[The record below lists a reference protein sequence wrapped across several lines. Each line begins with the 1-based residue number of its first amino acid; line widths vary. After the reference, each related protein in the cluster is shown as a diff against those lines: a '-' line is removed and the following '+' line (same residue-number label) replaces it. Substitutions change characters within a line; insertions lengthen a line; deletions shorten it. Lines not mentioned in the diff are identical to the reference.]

1 MLERLLRPGVNLAFD
16 PGPETLEVV
25 VDAEQIERVMINL
38 VVNANDAITGTGVI
52 TIHVET
58 MQLDQ
63 QAAAVAD
70 VQSGRFAV
78 IAVTDTGSGMTSDT
92 LAHVFEPFF
101 TTKPPGQGTG
111 LGLATVFGIV
121 RQAGGQIDVESV
133 PQRGTTFRILLPV
146 VEPATPPASGE
157 HEPRG

>member
-1 MLERLLRPGVNLAFD
+1 MLERLLRPGVTLTLD

-25 VDAEQIERVMINL
+25 ADAEQLERVMINL
-38 VVNANDAITGTGVI
+38 IVNANDAITGTGVI

-58 MQLDQ
+58 SQLDQ
-63 QAAAVAD
+63 HAAAVAD
-70 VQSGRFAV
+70 VQSGRFVV
-78 IAVTDTGSGMTSDT
+78 IAVADTGSGMSPDT

-111 LGLATVFGIV
+111 LGLATVFGII

-133 PQRGTTFRILLPV
+133 PQKGTTFRILLPA
-146 VEPATPPASGE
+146 VEPPPHPS
-157 HEPRG
+157 